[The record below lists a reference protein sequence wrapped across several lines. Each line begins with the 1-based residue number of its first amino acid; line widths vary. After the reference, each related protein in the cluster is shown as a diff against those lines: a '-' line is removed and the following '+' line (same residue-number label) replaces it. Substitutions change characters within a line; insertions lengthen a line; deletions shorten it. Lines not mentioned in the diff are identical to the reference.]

1 MSNSECRLK
10 LLDLYFSKFD
20 FSMTRNNDGN
30 EYNTAFNVEY
40 AKKGNDESQVKITVN
55 TSLSNAT
62 KTVLL
67 NLQTIA
73 LFEIDKEGIEDT
85 VADQLIK
92 LNTVAIIFPFIRSQI
107 SLLTTQPGMTP
118 IILPPININAL
129 MESQEQTEDKE

>member
-1 MSNSECRLK
+1 MTNSECKLK

-20 FSMTRNNDGN
+20 FAMTRNNDGTD
-30 EYNTAFNVEY
+30 YNTSFNVEY
-40 AKKGNDESQVKITVN
+40 AKNSKDESQVKITVN

-62 KTVLL
+62 NSVVL

-73 LFEIDKEGIEDT
+73 HFEIDKEGIEDS

-107 SLLTTQPGMTP
+107 SLLTTQPGMAP
-118 IILPPININAL
+118 IIMPPININAL
-129 MESQEQTEDKE
+129 MESQGRPQQE